1 MAVFRVERN
10 KGYTVMSNHHLRN
23 KELSLKAKGLL
34 SQMLS
39 LPEDWDYTLAGLSFI
54 NREKIDAI
62 REAIKELER
71 AGYIVRSRE
80 RDEKGRLR
88 GTDYVIFEQPQTPPV
103 SDLPTLENPTL
114 DNPTL
119 EKPTQE
125 KPTLENPTQLN
136 KDILSKEQ
144 SITDLSSTDSIPF
157 HSLNPLPFAHGEA
170 ATPPERKR
178 TEAKSNSAV
187 EIYREIIKDNIEY
200 DHLIQNCKIDK
211 DRLDEIVEIMLE
223 TVCTARKTI
232 RIAGDDYPAELV
244 KSKFMKLNSSHV
256 EFVLDCMRE
265 NTTKIRNIKQY
276 LKAVLFNAPSTIDS
290 YYTALVNHDFYGS
303 K

>member
-10 KGYTVMSNHHLRN
+10 TGYTVMSNHHLRN

-39 LPEDWDYTLAGLSFI
+39 LPEDWDYTLAGLSYI

-62 REAIKELER
+62 REAVRELER
-71 AGYIVRSRE
+71 AGYIQRSRE

-88 GTDYVIFEQPQTPPV
+88 GTDYIIYEQPPNL
-103 SDLPTLENPTL
+103 DLPTLENPTL
-114 DNPTL
+114 EN
-119 EKPTQE
+119 PTQE

-136 KDILSKEQ
+136 KDISSKEQ

-211 DRLDEIVEIMLE
+211 DRLDEIVDLMLE

-244 KSKFMKLNSSHV
+244 KSKFLKLNSSHI

-265 NTTKIRNIKQY
+265 NTTKVRNIKQY

-290 YYTALVNHDFYGS
+290 YYTALVNHDLYGGE
-303 K
+303 